1 MRRPALVRT
10 LALTAALT
18 PGAALACGGFFRGET
33 VVDQSAERIIFKQ
46 HADGGLETLFD
57 IRYQGDP
64 RSFAWVI
71 PVTGVAEESKPGDQ
85 PDLSV
90 FELIDSVTAPVIQA
104 ACVVSE
110 AGGSIDAGAP
120 GEPPGL
126 DPDLAANESSR
137 VQVLDRRVVGAY
149 DIVTL
154 DATDADALTKWLRE
168 REFRITDEMVPFLK
182 LYLGKGLKFMA
193 IKLVA
198 DAGLEGIKPLRL
210 RYAAGTPLVPLRLA
224 SLAAVPEMG
233 LTVIHLGEGR
243 ITPANTAELPVDLDQ
258 LAWDSHSETS
268 NWSTLVARAIDANR
282 GEGMVV
288 DYAGDAEPIR
298 SDAANENLGRFVAG
312 EDTAKARQFVADLL
326 DGVKYVTRLSGRYAP
341 EEMGIDLTFKA
352 APTLDDVARERQ
364 QPREELCYSD
374 RRSCDFMACGQ
385 GGLCVLTT
393 DANGENVPACACVD
407 GAAARAV
414 ADDDVPGGVR
424 VSCVDVRMN
433 VDPIDATKPLD
444 PTLPDLPPLDNPC
457 SDDPC
462 GGHGECFALN
472 GAQTCLC
479 ERGFVAVA
487 QQKGDT
493 LVATCQAPS
502 EDVPDDFYRRQ
513 LPEPRLPFPGMGG
526 APQSLSDEGCAQTP
540 APSSRSAWWML
551 LGGLPLLLRRMRK
564 RG

>member
-33 VVDQSAERIIFKQ
+33 IVDQSAERIIFKQ
-46 HADGGLETLFD
+46 HADGALETLLD

-71 PVTGVAEESKPGDQ
+71 PVSGVAQKTEII
-85 PDLSV
+85 DLSV
-90 FELIDSVTAPVIQA
+90 FELLDSLTEPVVEPACADAARAPD
-104 ACVVSE
+104 
-110 AGGSIDAGAP
+110 DAGAFD
-120 GEPPGL
+120 GDAGPPEFGGIG
-126 DPDLAANESSR
+126 DPPDVE
-137 VQVLDRRVVGAY
+137 VLDRRVVGSY
-149 DIVTL
+149 DIATL
-154 DATDADALTKWLRE
+154 AATDAKALTIWLRDNGY
-168 REFRITDEMVPFLK
+168 RVTNEMVPFLD
-182 LYLGKGLKFMA
+182 LYLGKGLNFMA
-193 IKLVA
+193 IKLVS
-198 DAGLEGIKPLRL
+198 DAGLDGIKPLHL
-210 RYAAGTPLVPLRLA
+210 RYAAGSPLVPLRLA

-243 ITPANTAELPVDLDQ
+243 VTPANTAELEVDLNQ
-258 LAWDSHSETS
+258 LAWDSTTETS
-268 NWSTLVARAIDANR
+268 NWSALVARTIDANG

-288 DYAGDAEPIR
+288 DFAGSAAPIDEAR
-298 SDAANENLGRFVAG
+298 KDSSDVRFIEGEDQDAARAAVG
-312 EDTAKARQFVADLL
+312 DLL
-326 DGVKYVTRLSGRYAP
+326 DGVKYVTRLSGRYSP

-352 APTLDDVARERQ
+352 APTRGNVERERQ
-364 QPREELCYSD
+364 QPAGDLCYST
-374 RRSCDFMACGQ
+374 RRTCDFVACGQ
-385 GGLCVLTT
+385 GGLCVLTP
-393 DANGENVPACACVD
+393 DANGEPVPACACVD

-444 PTLPDLPPLDNPC
+444 PTLPDLAPLFDPC
-457 SDDPC
+457 SADPC

-487 QQKGDT
+487 QWKGDA

-526 APQSLSDEGCAQTP
+526 APQSLSDEGCTQTP
-540 APSSRSAWWML
+540 APSSRAAWWML
-551 LGGLPLLLRRMRK
+551 LGGLPLMVRRMRK

>member
-46 HADGGLETLFD
+46 HADGGLETLLD

-71 PVTGVAEESKPGDQ
+71 PVSGVAQKTEIV
-85 PDLSV
+85 DLSV
-90 FELIDSVTAPVIQA
+90 FELLDSLTAPIIEQS
-104 ACVVSE
+104 CE
-110 AGGSIDAGAP
+110 FAGASSGDAGAP
-120 GEPPGL
+120 RESDAGPPEL
-126 DPDLAANESSR
+126 NVDDIPPVE
-137 VQVLDRRVVGAY
+137 VLDRRVVGQY
-149 DIVTL
+149 DIATL
-154 DATDADALTKWLRE
+154 AAKDAKALTEWLRDNGY
-168 REFRITDEMVPFLK
+168 RITDEMVPFIG
-182 LYLGKGLKFMA
+182 LYLGQGLDFMA

-198 DAGLEGIKPLRL
+198 GAKVDGIKPLHL

-243 ITPANTAELPVDLDQ
+243 ITPANTAELEPDLNQ
-258 LAWDSHSETS
+258 LAWDSQSQTS
-268 NWSTLVARAIDANR
+268 NWSALVARTIDANG

-288 DYAGDAEPIR
+288 DYAGAADPIELG
-298 SDAANENLGRFVAG
+298 AQTPGEGRFVAG
-312 EDTAKARQFVADLL
+312 EDEAAARAAVGALL
-326 DGVKYVTRLSGRYAP
+326 DGVQYVTRLSGRYSP

-352 APTLDDVARERQ
+352 APIRGDVERIRQ
-364 QPREELCYSD
+364 QPASELCYST
-374 RRSCDFMACGQ
+374 RRTCDFMACGQ
-385 GGLCVLTT
+385 GGLCVLTP
-393 DANGENVPACACVD
+393 DENGEPVPACACVD

-414 ADDDVPGGVR
+414 VDEDYVGGVR

-433 VDPIDATKPLD
+433 VDPIDATQPID
-444 PTLPDLPPLDNPC
+444 PTLPELPPLADPC

-479 ERGFVAVA
+479 DRGFVAVA
-487 QQKGDT
+487 KQKGDT

-513 LPEPRLPFPGMGG
+513 LKLHQLNYQQP
-526 APQSLSDEGCAQTP
+526 QTP
-540 APSSRSAWWML
+540 YDANPFHHQCL
-551 LGGLPLLLRRMRK
+551 LYTSQDAF
-564 RG
+564 